1 MCAGCFRVG
10 PRGRLVRVWAVCGF
24 IALVCLLRVCLMHY
38 VYMHD
43 IHLFKAACASKSTVS
58 HLDGM
63 SDALRNK
70 ACSPC
75 TVRAPDTAGTQCCY
89 QLLPCLKDT
98 GALQVFACE

>member
-63 SDALRNK
+63 CVVTLCAGGDSMKSATLRVRCTTK
-70 ACSPC
+70 QGMQPLYSAC
-75 TVRAPDTAGTQCCY
+75 T
-89 QLLPCLKDT
+89 
-98 GALQVFACE
+98 